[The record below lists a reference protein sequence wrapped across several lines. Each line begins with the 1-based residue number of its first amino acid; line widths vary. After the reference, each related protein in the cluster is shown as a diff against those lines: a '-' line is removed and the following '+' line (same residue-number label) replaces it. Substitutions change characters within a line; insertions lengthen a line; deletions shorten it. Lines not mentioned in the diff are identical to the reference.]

1 MFTCSN
7 IEKKKKKNSQT
18 VNCSTSIHP
27 LSEQFIL
34 VPVSLRPPSQ
44 IAQCALIG
52 HLPQAWAGTTW
63 HVLALHRIWQTDEAK
78 YLKITK

>member
-7 IEKKKKKNSQT
+7 IEKKKK
-18 VNCSTSIHP
+18 
-27 LSEQFIL
+27 
-34 VPVSLRPPSQ
+34 
-44 IAQCALIG
+44 CALIG